1 MHAIDNEDTT
11 DQPRVRERAQRRAV
25 ENVALSDRAAGARV
39 TEVVRYRIANG
50 SQRVVITNAD
60 RAVPRELVDHA
71 FDALRYSGLVCAPD
85 ADGAI
90 ALLGM
95 TQPLD
100 ELLAAIPWDT
110 SDALEQLLR
119 TAREQHVSVLLL
131 PPARNAMR
139 SE

>member
-1 MHAIDNEDTT
+1 
-11 DQPRVRERAQRRAV
+11 
-25 ENVALSDRAAGARV
+25 
-39 TEVVRYRIANG
+39 
-50 SQRVVITNAD
+50 
-60 RAVPRELVDHA
+60 VPRELVDHA
-71 FDALRYSGLVCAPD
+71 FDALRYSGLVCAAS

-110 SDALEQLLR
+110 GNALEQLLS
-119 TAREQHVSVLLL
+119 TAREQHVPVLLL
-131 PPARNAMR
+131 PPARTAMR

>member
-11 DQPRVRERAQRRAV
+11 GQPRVRERAQRRAV

-39 TEVVRYRIANG
+39 TKVVRYRIANG

-110 SDALEQLLR
+110 GDALEQLLR

>member
-39 TEVVRYRIANG
+39 SEVVRHRIANG

-60 RAVPRELVDHA
+60 RVVPRELVDHA

-110 SDALEQLLR
+110 GHALEQLLR

>member
-11 DQPRVRERAQRRAV
+11 GQPRVRERAQRRAV

>member
-11 DQPRVRERAQRRAV
+11 GQPRVRERAQRRAV

-110 SDALEQLLR
+110 GDALEQLLR